1 MGDGRGSGWGGGD
14 HRPARCRWARGSRRR
29 GHTGKDD
36 IEGAWPMRVTEVGIG
51 VRVQAQEKGW
61 AQSSGWEAGR
71 QGENGGVRA
80 RE

>member
-1 MGDGRGSGWGGGD
+1 M
-14 HRPARCRWARGSRRR
+14 
-29 GHTGKDD
+29 GKDD
-36 IEGAWPMRVTEVGIG
+36 MEGAWPMRVTEVGIG
-51 VRVQAQEKGW
+51 VRVRAQEKGW

>member
-1 MGDGRGSGWGGGD
+1 MGPVGAWFTEAGGI
-14 HRPARCRWARGSRRR
+14 WARMVWR
-29 GHTGKDD
+29 
-36 IEGAWPMRVTEVGIG
+36 GAWLVRVTEVGIG